1 MWKSKI
7 LFVYSSIIKT
17 KTKNKQRIHDV
28 LLTDLQ
34 RRLFKQYN
42 TRTSEFIVTDEDYD
56 KQQTLLV
63 DRVLNV
69 ETLANVN
76 DVLIEYGDLFMDYD
90 SINVF
95 TLEGTMNYIFKLLR

>member
-1 MWKSKI
+1 MKI
-7 LFVYSSIIKT
+7 NSE
-17 KTKNKQRIHDV
+17 NKQRIHDV
-28 LLTDLQ
+28 LLSDLQ

-42 TRTSEFIVTDEDYD
+42 ARTNEFIVTEEDYD
-56 KQQTLLV
+56 TQQTLLV

-69 ETLANVN
+69 DTLANVN

>member
-1 MWKSKI
+1 MKI
-7 LFVYSSIIKT
+7 MSE
-17 KTKNKQRIHDV
+17 NKQRIHDV
-28 LLTDLQ
+28 LLSDLQ

-42 TRTSEFIVTDEDYD
+42 ARTSEFIVTEEDYNT
-56 KQQTLLV
+56 QQTLLV
-63 DRVLNV
+63 DRVLHL
-69 ETLANVN
+69 ETLNDVN

>member
-1 MWKSKI
+1 MKI
-7 LFVYSSIIKT
+7 NES
-17 KTKNKQRIHDV
+17 NKQRIHDV
-28 LLTDLQ
+28 LLSDLQ

-42 TRTSEFIVTDEDYD
+42 ARTSEFIVTEEDYNT
-56 KQQTLLV
+56 QQTLLV
-63 DRVLNV
+63 DRVLHL
-69 ETLANVN
+69 ETLNDVN

>member
-1 MWKSKI
+1 MKI
-7 LFVYSSIIKT
+7 NSE
-17 KTKNKQRIHDV
+17 NKQRIHDV
-28 LLTDLQ
+28 LLSDLQ

-42 TRTSEFIVTDEDYD
+42 ARTSEFIVTDEDYD
-56 KQQTLLV
+56 TQQTLLV
-63 DRVLNV
+63 DRVLHL
-69 ETLANVN
+69 ETLADVN